1 MSVIANGFRM
11 PFDGSLT
18 LTQDYGVSGGLSD
31 LPTYIHLGEDYEG
44 TKDTPI
50 KAAAN
55 GKVVDVNTGNVSFGT
70 YVIIEHTLPDYT
82 KVFSLYAHLNSKS
95 VTIGQE
101 VLMGDTIGGLG
112 NTGAADGYHLHFEIS
127 FENKFLQS
135 GMYGK
140 GYDSPTE
147 FITSSTRTV
156 DPSKFISEHPVTSN
170 QIGGALADTLW
181 GLSSSETLKGNAGN
195 DLIFGNGGNDS
206 LYGGS
211 DNDIL
216 SGGTGNDYLNGE
228 TGKDTLTG
236 GSGYDIFDFN
246 KYSELGNSSTTWDV
260 ITDFARG
267 YDKIDL
273 STLDANPAT
282 STNNAF
288 SFISSGSAFTTAG
301 QVKFLSGVLYGNTD
315 SDSTSE
321 FAIQLTGI
329 TLLASSDMIL

>member
-1 MSVIANGFRM
+1 MPALATGFRM

-31 LPTYIHLGEDYEG
+31 LPTYIHLGEDYG
-44 TKDTPI
+44 GAKGTPI
-50 KAAAN
+50 KAVAN
-55 GKVVDVNTGNVSFGT
+55 GKIVNVTTGNASFGNSVT
-70 YVIIEHTLPDYT
+70 MEHKLSDDSTVY
-82 KVFSLYAHLNSKS
+82 SLYAHLSSIS
-95 VTIGQE
+95 VTIGQDI
-101 VLMGDTIGGLG
+101 LMGDTLGGLG

-147 FITSSTRTV
+147 FVTSSTRTV
-156 DPSKFISEHPVTSN
+156 DPSKFISEHPVTST
-170 QIGGALADTLW
+170 QTGGSQADILW
-181 GLSSSETLKGNAGN
+181 GLSSNETLKGNGGN
-195 DLIFGNGGNDS
+195 DTIFGNGGNDS

-216 SGGTGNDYLNGE
+216 SGGTGNDYLSGE

-288 SFISSGSAFTTAG
+288 SFISSGTAFTTAG